1 MAYKKNTSML
11 PIDEKK
17 LKPLINQTGYGITAV
32 SKMVHKAKSYLSE
45 CCNKGR
51 IQAGVAELLQIKFG
65 IAYDDYKPDPMYPVQ
80 EPAEVTKVPEV
91 TSWDG
96 LSEIIQSSIQS
107 SIWSVFRD
115 HREELEDMMTS
126 AFKKGIRRVNRDD
139 DVVCGRIPGV

>member
-1 MAYKKNTSML
+1 ML
-11 PIDEKK
+11 PIDGKK
-17 LKPLINQTGYGITAV
+17 LKSLIKRTGYGITAV
-32 SKMVHKAKSYLSE
+32 SKMVHKAESYLSK
-45 CCNKGR
+45 CCDKGR
-51 IQAGVAELLQIKFG
+51 IQATVAALLQTEFG

-96 LSEIIQSSIQS
+96 WSEVIQS

-126 AFKKGIRRVNRDD
+126 AFRKALEG
-139 DVVCGRIPGV
+139 